1 MRRELDASRDVPPSR
16 IGGHSFL
23 QYRQAAGSLAKCCCC
38 PPLARF
44 QARRRSVT
52 AAAAVTLNTNLG
64 SLRTSSSSTAKGEA
78 AGDLASVLARV
89 AAGDLSPDAAAS
101 KLSPLLVSGG
111 AQAEDVGGF
120 AKVDHDRRRRVGFP
134 EVVFGDGKSA
144 DQIVHILTAMIRE
157 QESREAS
164 GEEAAGAAASPI
176 VATRVSPEKWSG
188 ISRDLPG
195 LLTYHE
201 DARIVSFGAPPSLA
215 GSGSGSG
222 SGGEAAGAGVPEGA
236 SSGGGGGDFASIGK
250 VAVLSAGTSDLAIA
264 EEAAVLAEL
273 AGAEVRLL

>member
-1 MRRELDASRDVPPSR
+1 M
-16 IGGHSFL
+16 
-23 QYRQAAGSLAKCCCC
+23 
-38 PPLARF
+38 
-44 QARRRSVT
+44 
-52 AAAAVTLNTNLG
+52 
-64 SLRTSSSSTAKGEA
+64 
-78 AGDLASVLARV
+78 LARV

-201 DARIVSFGAPPSLA
+201 DARIVSFGAPPSLT

-236 SSGGGGGDFASIGK
+236 SSGSSGGDFASIGK

-273 AGAEVRLL
+273 AGAEVRLLRENDNGNCFITPEYGLKAPFIGIFQPRVAHLPVSTIIHPKTLR